1 MKRGG
6 RLDKV
11 VEIELRRVMNEAGG
25 NIETARKL
33 LGVSRSTIYRMLLRY
48 GIVRVPKQAEL
59 LEAKTAKDLSAG

>member
-6 RLDKV
+6 SLDKV

-25 NIETARKL
+25 NIATARKL
-33 LGVSRSTIYRMLLRY
+33 LGVSRSTIYRMLERY

-59 LEAKTAKDLSAG
+59 LEVEGTR